1 MYILKALP
9 FNIWIPETKDLEK
22 LRSWLLESPLN
33 SSQHQMAKAVLSK
46 MNFDIKQVSQIF
58 LVMFVCLLVCF
69 MPRNINTRLPETE

>member
-46 MNFDIKQVSQIF
+46 MNFDIKQVSQTF
-58 LVMFVCLLVCF
+58 LNIMFVRCLFFVSCQG
-69 MPRNINTRLPETE
+69 T